1 MDTEAIGSI
10 LMQVYINTSR
20 KGKRDFQCN
29 LNTTKK
35 YRLFLACDV
44 TALLYGG
51 NARRHSQRSS
61 CRATVIFI
69 WF

>member
-1 MDTEAIGSI
+1 VDTEAIGSI
-10 LMQVYINTSR
+10 LMQVYINR
-20 KGKRDFQCN
+20 KRKRDFQCN

-35 YRLFLACDV
+35 YRLFLAWDV